1 MEREIKGKFVNGK
14 VELLEEADLKEGEE
28 VKVVISLDVNR
39 KGTAKSLLET
49 SGGWKDDAEY
59 WEEFLFRIKERRN
72 RSLRESRLPEEEFEN
87 RGEVAHRRDIEL
99 RDGKLDFIEAIQA
112 VYEERRPG
120 IRLDIAP

>member
-1 MEREIKGKFVNGK
+1 MSLEIRGRFINGK
-14 VELLEEADLKEGEE
+14 VELLEESDLEEGEE
-28 VKVVISLDVNR
+28 VRVIVPLREKERNE
-39 KGTAKSLLET
+39 KSFMST
-49 SGGWKDDAEY
+49 SGAWKDDAEY
-59 WEEFLFRIKERRN
+59 WDDFLFRIKERRN

-120 IRLDIAP
+120 IRLDMAP

>member
-1 MEREIKGKFVNGK
+1 MSLEIRGRFINGK
-14 VELLEEADLKEGEE
+14 VELLEESDLEEGEE
-28 VKVVISLDVNR
+28 VRVIVPLREKERNE
-39 KGTAKSLLET
+39 KSFMST
-49 SGGWKDDAEY
+49 SGAWKDDAEY
-59 WEEFLFRIKERRN
+59 WDEFLFRIKERRN

-120 IRLDIAP
+120 IRLDMAP